1 MNNDQ
6 NLKKRGETTAFK
18 LLQAVPKDTKD
29 FLIKLG
35 YTIAT
40 PMEAI
45 APQFLNPTRYCYG
58 ITSYQFSFYE
68 PTVTV

>member
-1 MNNDQ
+1 MIQ
-6 NLKKRGETTAFK
+6 NLNKRGETTAFK
-18 LLQAVPKDTKD
+18 LLQAVPKYIKD

-40 PMEAI
+40 AMEAI
-45 APQFLNPTRYCYG
+45 TPRFLNPTGSCYSM
-58 ITSYQFSFYE
+58 TFYQFSFYE